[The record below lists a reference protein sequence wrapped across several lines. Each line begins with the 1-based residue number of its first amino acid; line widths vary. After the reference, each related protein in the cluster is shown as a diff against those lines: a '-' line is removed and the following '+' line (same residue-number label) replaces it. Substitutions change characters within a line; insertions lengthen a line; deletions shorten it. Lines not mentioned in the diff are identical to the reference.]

1 MFSLYSCVL
10 PSTVQRCARVKV
22 GDSKL
27 AVEVNL
33 SVSPCVS
40 PVTDWQPV

>member
-1 MFSLYSCVL
+1 MFSLCPVCFLLQSKD
-10 PSTVQRCARVKV
+10 VQEV

-33 SVSPCVS
+33 SVSPCVG